1 MEANRSFV
9 NFSEK
14 TSLKVALVGNPNSG
28 KSTLFNALT
37 GLNQKTGNFP
47 GVTVDKKSGFVKLN
61 RSIQRQA
68 SETKNPDTENN
79 GIEKQKLKDEITS
92 DSQLPIKNYRH
103 ATTSTISVEFIDLPG
118 TYSLYPKSL
127 DERVAF
133 EVLCDPTNEDH
144 PDVTIIVADASNLK
158 RNLFLV
164 SQIIDLKMPVILV
177 LNMMD
182 LVEKEGDVIDTIR
195 LSERLGVKVVGL
207 SARNKEGIE
216 TLKHALLQ
224 PLPVPQYDFID
235 IKKLAPELIEKTAAI
250 VNTNIDFAAFLIINN
265 FPQVNYFDAKPDKK
279 EKITAILNASAAD
292 SNKLQSQETVERYK
306 VINRIV
312 EECITQKSAI
322 KTESFSHQLD
332 SILTHRIWG
341 YTIFLVILFF
351 IFQTIF
357 FLAAFP
363 MQWIETL
370 FVSFSNIATETL
382 PPGEFTNLLVNGIL
396 AGLSGIIVFVPQI
409 ALLFAF
415 IAILEDT
422 GYMARVSFIMDK
434 LMRKF
439 GLNGRSVIPLVS
451 GVACAIPAIM
461 STRTMSSWKERMITI
476 MVTPLMSC
484 SARLPVY
491 TLLISLVVPQGKSFG
506 IFNYQ
511 GLILMSL
518 YLIGFIAAM
527 MAALVMK
534 WILKAREKSYFIMEL
549 PVYRSPQWR
558 TVGLTIYDKVKSFLL
573 DAGKII
579 LAISVLLWFLSSHA
593 PGKRLEVIEK
603 KYGTPEMVK
612 IYDQTEL
619 QAKISSEQLEASYAG
634 ILGKSIEPAIAPLGF
649 DWKIGIALV
658 TSFAAREVFVG
669 TMATIYSVGNSDN
682 TQTLREKM
690 HAEENT
696 VTGLPQFSVAVGFS
710 LMIFYAFAMQCMS
723 TLAIVYRETKHW
735 KWPVIQFLFMSA
747 LAYISSFAI
756 YQLLK

>member
-1 MEANRSFV
+1 MEANHSFV
-9 NFSEK
+9 NFSER
-14 TSLKVALVGNPNSG
+14 TSIKVALVGNPNSG

-47 GVTVDKKSGFVKLN
+47 GVTVDKKSGLAKLN
-61 RSIQRQA
+61 
-68 SETKNPDTENN
+68 
-79 GIEKQKLKDEITS
+79 
-92 DSQLPIKNYRH
+92 
-103 ATTSTISVEFIDLPG
+103 STVSAEFTDLPG

-133 EVLCDPTNEDH
+133 EVLCDPDNKDH
-144 PDVTIIVADASNLK
+144 PDITVIVADASNLK

-182 LVEKEGDVIDTIR
+182 LVEKEGAVIDAIR
-195 LSERLGVKVVGL
+195 LSEKLGVKVVGI
-207 SARNKEGIE
+207 SARSKEGIE
-216 TLKHALLQ
+216 NLKRTLLQ

-235 IKKLAPELIEKTAAI
+235 IRKIAPELVEKI
-250 VNTNIDFAAFLIINN
+250 SGIIKVNSDFAAFQIINN
-265 FPQVNYFDAKPDKK
+265 FQEIHYFDKKPDKK
-279 EKITAILNASAAD
+279 EKIAAILAASKTD

-306 VINRIV
+306 VISRIV
-312 EECITQKSAI
+312 EECITHKSAI
-322 KTESFSHQLD
+322 KTESFSHKLD

-341 YTIFLVILFF
+341 YTIFLIILFF

-357 FLAAFP
+357 FLATFP

-370 FVSFSNIATETL
+370 FVSFSDLATQTL
-382 PPGEFTNLLVNGIL
+382 PPGELTNLFVNGIL

-439 GLNGRSVIPLVS
+439 GLNGRSVIPIMS

-461 STRTMSSWKERMITI
+461 STRTMSSWKERVITI
-476 MVTPLMSC
+476 LITPLMSC

-491 TLLISLVVPQGKSFG
+491 TLLISLIVPTDKTLGF
-506 IFNYQ
+506 FNYQ

-518 YLIGFIAAM
+518 YLIGFMAAM
-527 MAALVMK
+527 LTALVLK
-534 WILKAREKSYFIMEL
+534 WILRAREKSYFIMEL
-549 PVYRSPQWR
+549 PVYRSPQWH
-558 TVGLTIYDKVKSFLL
+558 TVALTIFDKVKSFLF

-579 LAISVLLWFLSSHA
+579 LAISVILWFLSSHA
-593 PGKRLEVIEK
+593 PGNRLEQIEK
-603 KYGTPEMVK
+603 KYENPELVK
-612 IYDQTEL
+612 THSEAEL
-619 QAKISSEQLEASYAG
+619 KSLILSEQLEVSYAG

-669 TMATIYSVGNSDN
+669 TMATIYSAGNDDN
-682 TQTLREKM
+682 TQLLREKM
-690 HAEENT
+690 HAESNPL
-696 VTGLPQFSVAVGFS
+696 TGLPKFSIAVGFS

-723 TLAIVYRETKHW
+723 TLAVVYRETKHW
-735 KWPVIQFLFMSA
+735 KWPLIQFIYMSA
-747 LAYISSFAI
+747 LAYISSFI
-756 YQLLK
+756 VYQLLK

>member
-1 MEANRSFV
+1 MEVNRSFV

-14 TSLKVALVGNPNSG
+14 TSIKVALVGNPNCG

-47 GVTVDKKSGFVKLN
+47 GVTVDKKSGFVKIN
-61 RSIQRQA
+61 
-68 SETKNPDTENN
+68 KKTEN
-79 GIEKQKLKDEITS
+79 GEQS
-92 DSQLPIKNYRH
+92 
-103 ATTSTISVEFIDLPG
+103 SVTAEFVDLPG
-118 TYSLYPKSL
+118 TYSLYPKSI
-127 DERVAF
+127 DERIAF
-133 EVLCDPTNEDH
+133 EVLCNPDNEDH
-144 PDVTIIVADASNLK
+144 PDVTIIVTDASNLK

-164 SQIIDLKMPVILV
+164 SQIIDLKIPVIV
-177 LNMMD
+177 ALNMMD
-182 LVEKEGDVIDTIR
+182 LVEKQGDVIDAVR
-195 LSERLGVKVVGL
+195 LSEKLGVKVVGV
-207 SARNKEGIE
+207 SARKKEGVE
-216 TLKHALLQ
+216 ALKQALLQ

-235 IKKLAPELIEKTAAI
+235 IKKLAPELTEKIAAI
-250 VNTNIDFAAFLIINN
+250 IKVNSDFAAFQIINN
-265 FPQVNYFDAKPDKK
+265 FSEIHYFDKKTEKK
-279 EKITAILNASAAD
+279 ERIEAILNASD
-292 SNKLQSQETVERYK
+292 VDINKLQSQETVERYK

-312 EECITQKSAI
+312 EECITNKSAI
-322 KTESFSHQLD
+322 KTETLTNKLD

-341 YTIFLVILFF
+341 YVIFLIVLFL

-357 FLAAFP
+357 FLAAYP
-363 MQWIETL
+363 MQWIEAL
-370 FVSFSNIATETL
+370 FVWFSDIATHTL
-382 PPGEFTNLLVNGIL
+382 PPGELTNLIVNGVL
-396 AGLSGIIVFVPQI
+396 AGLSGVVVFVPQI
-409 ALLFAF
+409 ALLFTF

-461 STRTMSSWKERMITI
+461 STRTMSSWKERTITI
-476 MVTPLMSC
+476 MVTPLISC

-491 TLLISLVVPQGKSFG
+491 TLLISLVVPADKSFG

-527 MAALVMK
+527 SAAFIMQ

-549 PVYRSPQWR
+549 PVYRTPQWH
-558 TVGLTIYDKVKSFLL
+558 TVGLTIFDKVKSFLF

-579 LAISVLLWFLSSHA
+579 LAISVILWFLSSHA
-593 PGKRLEVIEK
+593 PGNRMETIDK
-603 KYGTPEMVK
+603 KYNNTEMLSK
-612 IYDQTEL
+612 YTTAERSI
-619 QAKISSEQLEASYAG
+619 KISSEKLQASYAG
-634 ILGKSIEPAIAPLGF
+634 ILGKSIEPVIAPLGF

-682 TQTLREKM
+682 TQTIREKM
-690 HAEENT
+690 HAEINPD
-696 VTGLPQFSVAVGFS
+696 TGLPKFTIAIGFS

-723 TLAIVYRETKHW
+723 TLAVVYRETKNW
-735 KWPVIQFLFMSA
+735 KWPVIQFLFMGI
-747 LAYISSFAI
+747 LAYVASFI
-756 YQLLK
+756 VYHLLK